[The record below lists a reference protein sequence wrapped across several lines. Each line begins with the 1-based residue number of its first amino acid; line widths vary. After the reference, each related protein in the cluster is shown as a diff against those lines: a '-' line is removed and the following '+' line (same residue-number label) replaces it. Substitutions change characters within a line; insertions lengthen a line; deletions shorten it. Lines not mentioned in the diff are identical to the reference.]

1 MNPMLNP
8 LPLYQDA
15 LQRSMP
21 DRMVRNALRVEGDK
35 LVTDQCE
42 IEIDSRVNV
51 LAYGKASVKMYQAA
65 RELLGEKLFG
75 RGLLITH
82 QKEVEIELDDSR
94 ESLLFSSHPFMTL
107 ASCEAGAQAK
117 AFVEGHN
124 EKDILLALVSGGGSA
139 MVALPTG
146 EVVLEEKIDFISNVM
161 HMAVPEREVNVLK
174 KALSAIKGGKLA
186 EAAKDKCIVNFI
198 LSDERNHQLSAI
210 SSGMTVC
217 NEEIDPIQVM
227 DHYDLWELA
236 PENIARVLR
245 EHGRQTGIGCDKVI
259 YNHVIGSRDDL
270 IESIEAVASEYDFD
284 AVHLIENIHSC
295 TPEEAVDTLNSEYS
309 RLNETLPA
317 GRHLVI
323 STGEVQVKV
332 ENREA
337 VKGGR
342 NQHITALFMVRNGF
356 PSEFCFVAVATDG
369 MDYLEGVH
377 GAYCDSFMSG
387 EIERQKDY
395 IVREIGRANT
405 YAVHQ
410 KLGSLLEGKR
420 TGTNMSDFFLFA
432 FDKR

>member
-1 MNPMLNP
+1 MSRVLSP
-8 LPLYQDA
+8 LPLYKEA
-15 LQRSMP
+15 LNNTMP
-21 DRMVRNALRVEGDK
+21 NLMVEKAMKIEGNR
-35 LVTDQCE
+35 LVTECCTVE
-42 IEIDSRVNV
+42 IGSHVNI

-94 ESLLFSSHPFMTL
+94 ESLLYSSHPFMTL

-117 AFVEGHN
+117 AFVENHDEN
-124 EKDILLALVSGGGSA
+124 DILLALVSGGGSA

-161 HMAVPEREVNVLK
+161 HMAVSEREVNVLK

-186 EAAKDKCIVNFI
+186 EAAKDKCIVNLI

-217 NEEIDPIQVM
+217 NEEIDPIRVM
-227 DHYDLWELA
+227 DHYRLWELA

-245 EHGRQTGIGCDKVI
+245 AHGQRTGIGCDKVI
-259 YNHVIGSRDDL
+259 YNHVLGSRDDL
-270 IESIEAVASEYDFD
+270 IESIGAVSSEYDFD
-284 AVHLIENIHSC
+284 AVHLIENMHSC
-295 TPEEAVDTLNSEYS
+295 TPEEAVDTLSSEYS
-309 RLNETLPA
+309 RLYETVPA
-317 GRHLVI
+317 GRHLVV
-323 STGEVQVKV
+323 STGEIQVKV

-342 NQHITALFMVRNGF
+342 NQHITALFMVRSSF

-377 GAYCDSFMSG
+377 GAYCDSSMSG

-410 KLGSLLEGKR
+410 KLGSLLEGER

>member
-1 MNPMLNP
+1 MNP
-8 LPLYQDA
+8 LPLYGEA
-15 LQRSMP
+15 LKNTMP
-21 DRMVRNALRVEGDK
+21 NLMVGNAMRIENNR
-35 LVTDQCE
+35 LVTESCELE
-42 IEIDSRVNV
+42 IESRVNV

-65 RELLGEKLFG
+65 KELLGEKLFG
-75 RGLLITH
+75 HGLLITH
-82 QKEVEIELDDSR
+82 QKGVEIEVDASR
-94 ESLLFSSHPFMTL
+94 ESVLYSSHPFMTL
-107 ASCEAGAQAK
+107 VSCEAGAQAK
-117 AFVEGHN
+117 AFVESHD

-139 MVALPTG
+139 MVALPAG
-146 EVVLEEKIDFISNVM
+146 EVVLEEKIEFISNVM

-227 DHYDLWELA
+227 DHYRLWGLA
-236 PENIARVLR
+236 PEGIANVLR
-245 EHGRQTGIGCDKVI
+245 AHGRRTGIGCDKVI

-270 IESIEAVASEYDFD
+270 IESIKATSSEHGFE
-284 AVHLIENIHSC
+284 AVHLIENMHSC
-295 TPEEAVDTLNSEYS
+295 TPEEAVEILSGEYS
-309 RLNETLPA
+309 RLYETVTP

-332 ENREA
+332 ENREE

-342 NQHITALFMVRNGF
+342 NQHITALFMAKNAF
-356 PSEFCFVAVATDG
+356 PAEFCFVAVATDG

-377 GAYCDSFMSG
+377 GAYFDSSMREEVERQREF
-387 EIERQKDY
+387 IER
-395 IVREIGRANT
+395 EIRKSNT
-405 YAVHQ
+405 HSVHQ
-410 KLGSLLEGKR
+410 KLGSLLEGER